1 MADITA
7 TVPMPMT
14 RIHRPRVNC
23 LILKALSL
31 IFDTLFM
38 NQCAKSWILFAL
50 GCMMMCLSLLCLAFA
65 VEKKTL
71 RPIITNPIANSL
83 AITADASSLPSRQEA
98 YRVLEPFAF
107 MVWPEHKAQLIE
119 QAEQTLHRQINLRP
133 YDPEMWRALL
143 FLQSQQQLSSSERY
157 WTLENAMAFAD
168 WNNKALYWLAKACV
182 NHHQQF
188 ESIDLSGCKNVYEK
202 LPSNFSL
209 ARLAVA
215 IGVDKNHLE
224 KTLRLSGVRQ

>member
-7 TVPMPMT
+7 MVPMPMT
-14 RIHRPRVNC
+14 RIHRPRAKRV
-23 LILKALSL
+23 ILKALSL

-38 NQCAKSWILFAL
+38 NQRVKSWMLFAL
-50 GCMMMCLSLLCLAFA
+50 GCMIMCLSLLCLAFA
-65 VEKKTL
+65 VQKEPL
-71 RPIITNPIANSL
+71 RLNIANSL
-83 AITADASSLPSRQEA
+83 AINADASSLPSRQEA

-188 ESIDLSGCKNVYEK
+188 ESIDLSSCKKVYEK